1 MIDLYRPL
9 YSFCR
14 SIPNY
19 YNLQL
24 SEEALIFP
32 YLVTWHV
39 GVDSGDCQIH
49 ASRPSHAEHL
59 LHQHGTKNRC
69 HGNGQKIDRLSA
81 DSDEVEEDGRAATT
95 PYSISFAAWH
105 SLLGAILT
113 VNDNIRRPEKDDV
126 LAGKAA

>member
-1 MIDLYRPL
+1 MTLVIDLYRPL

-81 DSDEVEEDGRAATT
+81 DSDEVEEDQDGRAATT
-95 PYSISFAAWH
+95 PY

>member
-1 MIDLYRPL
+1 M
-9 YSFCR
+9 
-14 SIPNY
+14 Y
-19 YNLQL
+19 YV
-24 SEEALIFP
+24 A
-32 YLVTWHV
+32 VV
-39 GVDSGDCQIH
+39 
-49 ASRPSHAEHL
+49 
-59 LHQHGTKNRC
+59 HQHGTKNRC

-126 LAGKAA
+126 LAGKAAYLAGRPNTSAGTIKSSQ